1 MKHVNAPHSKLY
13 KFTPQRHEN
22 QSPPPKKIALHGTSC
37 KTLKKIYCY
46 FSSTNQNLLFH
57 VDYIFNLLAT
67 LINIH
72 VTFSYKLKIHNVIF
86 ICHQFSGVEVHIF
99 INIGC

>member
-1 MKHVNAPHSKLY
+1 VAWKSISS
-13 KFTPQRHEN
+13 T
-22 QSPPPKKIALHGTSC
+22 KIALHGMGY
-37 KTLKKIYCY
+37 KTLKKNYCY
-46 FSSTNQNLLFH
+46 FSSTNQDLLFH
-57 VDYIFNLLAT
+57 VDYILYWSAT